1 MAADVGSVDVEELLI
16 GWLQARFPDA
26 VVRDELDNNLINEL
40 PTIQVE
46 QLPGGGDDGF
56 RVTRALVD
64 VDVYHQT
71 RGQALALA
79 QEIRGLLASE
89 LRGSSTDTAVIGL
102 VGVESLPAKRPY
114 ENTGLRRV
122 GATYSIYL
130 HPVS

>member
-1 MAADVGSVDVEELLI
+1 MADVGSVDVEELLI
-16 GWLQARFPDA
+16 GWLQERFPDA
-26 VVRDELDNNLINEL
+26 VVRDELDNNLMGEL

-56 RVTRALVD
+56 RLTRALVD
-64 VDVYHQT
+64 VDVYAET
-71 RGQALALA
+71 RSEAVALA
-79 QEIRGLLASE
+79 QAVRGRLATGLS
-89 LRGSSTDTAVIGL
+89 GSSTDTAVVTR

-122 GATYSIYL
+122 GATYSIHL

>member
-1 MAADVGSVDVEELLI
+1 MAADVGSVDVENLLI
-16 GWLQARFPDA
+16 GWLRSRFPEA
-26 VVRDELDNNLINEL
+26 VVRDELDNNLMNEL

-56 RVTRALVD
+56 RLTRALVD
-64 VDVYHQT
+64 VDVYAAT
-71 RGQALALA
+71 KAEAVALA
-79 QEIRGLLASE
+79 QEVRGRLARE
-89 LRGSSTDTAVIGL
+89 LRGSSTDTTVIGL
-102 VGVESLPAKRPY
+102 VSVESLPARRPY